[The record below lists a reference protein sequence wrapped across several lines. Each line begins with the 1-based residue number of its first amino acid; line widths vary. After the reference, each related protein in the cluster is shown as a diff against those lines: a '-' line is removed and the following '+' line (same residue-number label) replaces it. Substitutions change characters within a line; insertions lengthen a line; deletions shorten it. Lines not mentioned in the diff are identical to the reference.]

1 MSNESILITGIS
13 GQDGLFLTDHLLSLN
28 SSNLKIYGISRQN
41 PEIVLKKLNS
51 LNNVEQNVEILNT
64 DLTNP
69 EATLNL
75 VKRLK
80 PSQIY
85 NLSGP
90 SSVYDS
96 LSNAKY
102 FKETINLIFDN
113 LTNSCIKE
121 KLFPTFFQAG
131 SSEMFSTEN
140 TMPLNEKSLFN
151 PRSPYA
157 KVKFEVFNKVNILK
171 EQFDWNIKSGIMFNH
186 ESEFRN
192 KKYLFMKI
200 FNSAKKIKNNEI
212 KDFELGSLDLR
223 RDWSFA
229 GDVAKAMML
238 INQSNDNSNFI
249 IGSGVST
256 PIGEIVKKIFLL
268 FDLNAENHIVINP
281 TLLREGDPIE
291 IVADPSLLMS
301 KLNWNPEYSIDDLLE
316 RIFNKLN

>member
-28 SSNLKIYGISRQN
+28 SSNLKVYGISRQN

-51 LNNVEQNVEILNT
+51 LNNVERNVEILNI

-75 VKRLK
+75 VKRIK

-102 FKETINLIFDN
+102 FKDTINLIFDN

-121 KLFPTFFQAG
+121 KLFPTFFQAC
-131 SSEMFSTEN
+131 SSEMFSNEN

-157 KVKFEVFNKVNILK
+157 KVKFE
-171 EQFDWNIKSGIMFNH
+171 
-186 ESEFRN
+186 
-192 KKYLFMKI
+192 
-200 FNSAKKIKNNEI
+200 
-212 KDFELGSLDLR
+212 
-223 RDWSFA
+223 
-229 GDVAKAMML
+229 
-238 INQSNDNSNFI
+238 
-249 IGSGVST
+249 
-256 PIGEIVKKIFLL
+256 
-268 FDLNAENHIVINP
+268 
-281 TLLREGDPIE
+281 
-291 IVADPSLLMS
+291 
-301 KLNWNPEYSIDDLLE
+301 
-316 RIFNKLN
+316 IFNK

>member
-13 GQDGLFLTDHLLSLN
+13 GQDGVFLTDHLLSLN
-28 SSNLKIYGISRQN
+28 SSNLKVFGISRQN
-41 PEIVLKKLNS
+41 PKVVLEKLNS
-51 LNNVEQNVEILNT
+51 LNNVEQNIEILNT
-64 DLTNP
+64 NLTNP
-69 EATLNL
+69 EETLNL
-75 VKRLK
+75 IKRLK

-96 LSNAKY
+96 LNNATY
-102 FKETINLIFDN
+102 FRNTINSTFDN

-121 KLFPTFFQAG
+121 KLFPAFFQAC
-131 SSEMFSTEN
+131 SSEMFSSDN
-140 TMPLNEKSLFN
+140 TMPLSEKSIFN

-157 KVKFEVFNKVNILK
+157 KVKFEVFNKVNILR

-192 KKYLFMKI
+192 EKYLFMKI
-200 FNSAKKIKNNEI
+200 FSSAKKIKNNEI
-212 KDFELGSLDLR
+212 RDFELGSVAFR

-229 GDVAKAMML
+229 GDVAKAMFL
-238 INQSNDNSNFI
+238 INQSNENSNFI

-256 PIGEIVKKIFLL
+256 SIGEIVKKIFLL
-268 FDLNAENHIVINP
+268 YDLNAENHIVINP
-281 TLLREGDPIE
+281 TLLRKGDPVE

-301 KLNWNPEYSIDDLLE
+301 KLNWSPEYSIDDLLE